1 MEHHHERS
9 GSWGTLALLCLAQ
22 FMVILDVTVVNVA
35 LPKMSDDLRLDAG
48 AATWVVTAYTLC
60 FGGLLVLGGRL
71 GDLLGR
77 RAVFLAG
84 LAVFTASS
92 LAAGL
97 AGDAAVIL
105 GARAAQGV
113 GAAMLSPAALSIVS
127 TLFHGR
133 RRHQALAV
141 WGAVGGGGAAAGVLI
156 GGLLVSGPGWS
167 WVFFVNVPIG
177 IAVGLAVRLMVPP
190 SPRQPGRVDVPGA
203 LLLTGTAALVI
214 YGLVR
219 AGTAGWTATSTWL
232 SFAGAA
238 VLGLAT
244 AAVQRGTR
252 SPLLPTGLLRRRPV
266 IAGNAVMLAAS
277 SLLIGGFFL
286 TSMLLQ
292 HRFGYSALRTGVLFL
307 PVTLATIVSA
317 HLTGRGLQRFG
328 ARPVM
333 LVAFAVAAAGF
344 GLLARIEPHAQPFSA
359 VLPGFVLAAAG
370 LGAGFVTAS
379 TSVMTSVDHAAAG
392 GASGL
397 LNTGHELGAAL
408 GVALVSA
415 IAAGDLAAAP
425 GGPLDGFTA
434 AYTAAAVAA
443 AVSAVV
449 LAAALPGG
457 RPAVTE
463 GPVFVH

>member
-1 MEHHHERS
+1 MEYQHERT
-9 GSWGTLALLCLAQ
+9 GGWGTLALLCLAQ

-35 LPKMSDDLRLDAG
+35 LPRMSDDLGLGAD

-60 FGGLLVLGGRL
+60 FGGLLILGGRL

-77 RAVFLAG
+77 RDVFLAG

-92 LAAGL
+92 LVAGL
-97 AGDAAVIL
+97 AADAAVIL

-113 GAAMLSPAALSIVS
+113 GAALLSPAALSIVS

-133 RRHQALAV
+133 RRHRALAV

-167 WVFFVNVPIG
+167 WVFFINVPIG
-177 IAVGLAVRLMVPP
+177 IAVGVAVRLLVPP
-190 SPRQPGRVDVPGA
+190 SPRQPGRVGIPGA

-214 YGLVR
+214 HGLVR
-219 AGTAGWTATSTWL
+219 AGEAGWTATSTWL
-232 SFAGAA
+232 SFGGAA

-244 AAVQRGTR
+244 AAVQRSSR
-252 SPLLPTGLLRRRPV
+252 SPLLPAGLLRRRPV
-266 IAGNAVMLAAS
+266 VAGNAVMLVAS

-317 HLTGRGLQRFG
+317 HLAGRSLQRFG

-333 LVAFAVAAAGF
+333 LVAFALAATGF
-344 GLLARIEPHAQPFSA
+344 ALLSRVEPHAQPFSA

-379 TSVMTSVDHAAAG
+379 TSVMTNVDHAAAG

-415 IAAGDLAAAP
+415 VAAGDLAAAP
-425 GGPLDGFTA
+425 GGPLDGFTT
-434 AYTAAAVAA
+434 AYTAAAVVAA
-443 AVSAVV
+443 IGAVV
-449 LAAALPGG
+449 LAVALPGG
-457 RPAVTE
+457 RPVVTE